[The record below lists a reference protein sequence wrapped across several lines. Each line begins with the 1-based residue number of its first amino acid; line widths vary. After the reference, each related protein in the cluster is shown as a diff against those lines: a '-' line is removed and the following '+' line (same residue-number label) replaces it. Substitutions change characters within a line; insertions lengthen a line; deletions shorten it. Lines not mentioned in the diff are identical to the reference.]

1 MQRGCA
7 CTMTRGMHRCSHSD
21 RQTDDSDIAGGV
33 SALRA
38 ARAQP
43 WSLPHRRQAIKALRD
58 ITHRN
63 LCTSIE
69 EERAQARALLPRLSD
84 TTPRGILCRLDTI
97 TNGIPR
103 CTAYHAARAVHTHA
117 CKAPAAKPC
126 RPFGTHTLTNSREFG
141 NPSLGLCSAPTL
153 RTAQHSTATHSS
165 PHSLHC
171 AVAFRSLQTARAW
184 HTSLIRR
191 AAPLL

>member
-21 RQTDDSDIAGGV
+21 RQTDDSDTAGGV

-117 CKAPAAKPC
+117 CKAPAAQPC

-141 NPSLGLCSAPTL
+141 NPSL
-153 RTAQHSTATHSS
+153 
-165 PHSLHC
+165 HC

-184 HTSLIRR
+184 HTSLNWIDSAGGASAGATVYLR
-191 AAPLL
+191 